1 MLIHYVWQ
9 LRTVVNSQKKAN
21 KNIQQAEELIAG
33 FHHLSLPLTLCI
45 RNMRSFV
52 DLSNI

>member
-33 FHHLSLPLTLCI
+33 FHHHPSY
-45 RNMRSFV
+45 
-52 DLSNI
+52 